1 MKNVDSVLQF
11 ADAAIIERINYEM
24 AKVLEN
30 IQNVNTDE
38 KPRKLVIEMDF
49 TPINARREVSAKM
62 TVKKKLRPTNAVY
75 AQMAMAKLE
84 DNTMRLV
91 ETGSGYVDGQA
102 DIFGEIHETKVL
114 SIKKSE
120 E

>member
-1 MKNVDSVLQF
+1 MKDVDSILQF
-11 ADAAIIERINYEM
+11 ADAAIVERINYEM

-30 IQNVNTDE
+30 IQNANTDD
-38 KPRKLVIEMDF
+38 KPRKLTIEIDVM
-49 TPINARREVSAKM
+49 PINNRREVTAKM

-75 AQMAMAKLE
+75 VQMAMGKV
-84 DNTMRLV
+84 DDDTIKLV
-91 ETGSGYVDGQA
+91 ETGGYADGQT
-102 DIFGEIHETKVL
+102 DIFGEIHERKVL